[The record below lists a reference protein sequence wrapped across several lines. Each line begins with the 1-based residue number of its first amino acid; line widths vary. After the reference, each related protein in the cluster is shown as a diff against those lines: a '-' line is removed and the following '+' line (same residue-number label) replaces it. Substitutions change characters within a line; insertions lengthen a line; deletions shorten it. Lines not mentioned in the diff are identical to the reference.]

1 MSAAVSLS
9 QAVLKNGQP
18 QVERYL
24 GFLKSGGARYPLP
37 TLQAAGVDMT
47 TAAPIEH
54 TLRLFAQ
61 RVGELEA
68 LLE

>member
-1 MSAAVSLS
+1 
-9 QAVLKNGQP
+9 
-18 QVERYL
+18 
-24 GFLKSGGARYPLP
+24 
-37 TLQAAGVDMT
+37 MT